1 MGKPM
6 GNGHPVAAAIMRPD
20 LLAQFGEKSRYFN
33 TFGGNTVSCAAAAA
47 TLDVI
52 EQEGL
57 LANAD
62 RVGAYFREGLQAL
75 MARHEVSGDVRGTG
89 LFLGLE
95 LVSDRQGKA
104 ADAALAS
111 RVVKGMR
118 EKRILKS
125 NTIIQGSVLQIHTPH
140 VIQPGHTD

>member
-75 MARHEVSGDVRGTG
+75 MARHEVIGDRSEERRVGK
-89 LFLGLE
+89 E
-95 LVSDRQGKA
+95 CVSTFRYRWSPY
-104 ADAALAS
+104 L
-111 RVVKGMR
+111 
-118 EKRILKS
+118 
-125 NTIIQGSVLQIHTPH
+125 
-140 VIQPGHTD
+140 

>member
-75 MARHEVSGDVRGTG
+75 MARHEVIGDVRGAG
-89 LFLGLE
+89 LFLGLRSDEHTSE
-95 LVSDRQGKA
+95 LQS
-104 ADAALAS
+104 L
-111 RVVKGMR
+111 MR
-118 EKRILKS
+118 ISYAVFCLKKKKISLHTSFNKHFSLLILY
-125 NTIIQGSVLQIHTPH
+125 QH
-140 VIQPGHTD
+140 